1 MRESRCLRCKLWRS
15 DKGAQLGM
23 NATGK
28 GGSPAIRRR
37 DVGEPMKRH
46 QIIAEPTKDR
56 ISKLSEF
63 LCGALERQT
72 PRTQPQGSDGTY
84 RPVTAVSA
92 FAVRSRTI
100 TT

>member
-1 MRESRCLRCKLWRS
+1 
-15 DKGAQLGM
+15 
-23 NATGK
+23 
-28 GGSPAIRRR
+28 
-37 DVGEPMKRH
+37 MKRH

-72 PRTQPQGSDGTY
+72 PRTQPQAAMEPTVQSA
-84 RPVTAVSA
+84 AVSA